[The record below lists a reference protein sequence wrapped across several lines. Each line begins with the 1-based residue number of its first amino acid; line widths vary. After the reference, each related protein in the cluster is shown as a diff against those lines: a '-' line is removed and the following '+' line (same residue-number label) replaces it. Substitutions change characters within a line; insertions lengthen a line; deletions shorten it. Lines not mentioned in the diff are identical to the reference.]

1 MPVTLV
7 PLVPRAAEKSM
18 VVPSAAA
25 GSPTI
30 SSATASSQACV
41 WTRAFCHYSVKFAV
55 HTVILRIN
63 KNEEGIMAEGPRLS
77 WPFSGVWRSKVTAA
91 QLPPSSRPA
100 V

>member
-41 WTRAFCHYSVKFAV
+41 WTRAFCHYS
-55 HTVILRIN
+55 L
-63 KNEEGIMAEGPRLS
+63 
-77 WPFSGVWRSKVTAA
+77 
-91 QLPPSSRPA
+91 
-100 V
+100 